1 MDKDQYKTMVSVHS
15 WLKKQKHATIQDCK
29 KNPTVDNLQRL
40 KEIKARY
47 LVEIRNLQ
55 NVIDTLQ

>member
-1 MDKDQYKTMVSVHS
+1 MDKDQHKTMVSVHS
-15 WLKKQKHATIQDCK
+15 WLKKQNQAAIQDCR

-47 LVEIRNLQ
+47 MVEIRNLQ